1 MSKVTIF
8 PQDRRRQLKI
18 SAFSAADR
26 QRVLEELDR
35 MLDERE
41 VEFSVCIPY
50 SMGRLVSMLRENGKV
65 LEEEYR
71 EEGTWLRVRTQKQY
85 QSMVKEYL
93 L

>member
-1 MSKVTIF
+1 
-8 PQDRRRQLKI
+8 
-18 SAFSAADR
+18 
-26 QRVLEELDR
+26 
-35 MLDERE
+35 
-41 VEFSVCIPY
+41 
-50 SMGRLVSMLRENGKV
+50 MLRENGKV